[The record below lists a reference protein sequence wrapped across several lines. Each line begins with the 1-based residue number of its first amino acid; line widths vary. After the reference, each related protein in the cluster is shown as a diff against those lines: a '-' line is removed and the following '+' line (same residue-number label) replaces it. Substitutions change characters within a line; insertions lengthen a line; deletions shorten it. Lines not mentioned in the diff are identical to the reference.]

1 MKIISRRIVNKK
13 KHRSNGA
20 FLRMRGCFFK
30 YRSDCRIFHDPCVA
44 NGSRGIVPKKF
55 FLAHCPIVVYNCF
68 INFRGKIMVK
78 QLTKTE
84 KVLFA
89 LLGLSVAIIVLG
101 ILFLLNAMQ
110 DMENPDNI
118 AFFTAFSQIDN
129 VLAKYI
135 VVILTMSA
143 GIMLFSNV
151 ALRFPNKKLRNGL
164 TIGITTFAFVLTLP
178 LVYVFIAILPLA
190 AKATTTG
197 MPAFDE
203 LFVVDQV
210 MRTDNILK
218 GFMAWF
224 GNGAFLWVVLVFM
237 LLLSILFLLEP
248 LFAGICVTKGKILN
262 IVGKNKDGKVRL
274 FCTDEL
280 PVLKK
285 QREEMENILNFD
297 EDEQEGVPDELSSVV
312 APACDVVEE

>member
-1 MKIISRRIVNKK
+1 MT
-13 KHRSNGA
+13 
-20 FLRMRGCFFK
+20 
-30 YRSDCRIFHDPCVA
+30 
-44 NGSRGIVPKKF
+44 
-55 FLAHCPIVVYNCF
+55 
-68 INFRGKIMVK
+68 K
-78 QLTKTE
+78 QLSKTE

-89 LLGLSVAIIVLG
+89 LLGLSVAIIILG

-118 AFFTAFSQIDN
+118 AFFTAFSRIDN

-151 ALRFPNKKLRNGL
+151 ALNFPNRKLRNGL
-164 TIGITTFAFVLTLP
+164 TIGITAFAFVLTLP

-224 GNGAFLWVVLVFM
+224 GGGAFLWVVLVFM

-248 LFAGICVTKGKILN
+248 LCAGICVTKGKILN

-285 QREEMENILNFD
+285 QREEAERNSAC
-297 EDEQEGVPDELSSVV
+297 EGSEEATLADVITAIAE
-312 APACDVVEE
+312 PACDIEED

>member
-1 MKIISRRIVNKK
+1 MT
-13 KHRSNGA
+13 
-20 FLRMRGCFFK
+20 
-30 YRSDCRIFHDPCVA
+30 
-44 NGSRGIVPKKF
+44 
-55 FLAHCPIVVYNCF
+55 
-68 INFRGKIMVK
+68 K
-78 QLTKTE
+78 QLSKTE

-89 LLGLSVAIIVLG
+89 LLGLSVAIIILG

-110 DMENPDNI
+110 DMDNPDNI
-118 AFFTAFSQIDN
+118 AFFTAFSRIDN

-143 GIMLFSNV
+143 GIKHNSNV
-151 ALRFPNKKLRNGL
+151 AKNFPSRKLRNGL

-218 GFMAWF
+218 GFIAWF
-224 GNGAFLWVVLVFM
+224 GDGAFLWVVLVFM

-285 QREEMENILNFD
+285 QREEAARNSAC
-297 EDEQEGVPDELSSVV
+297 EGSEEATLADAISAV
-312 APACDVVEE
+312 AEPACDVEED

>member
-1 MKIISRRIVNKK
+1 MT
-13 KHRSNGA
+13 
-20 FLRMRGCFFK
+20 
-30 YRSDCRIFHDPCVA
+30 
-44 NGSRGIVPKKF
+44 
-55 FLAHCPIVVYNCF
+55 
-68 INFRGKIMVK
+68 K
-78 QLTKTE
+78 QLSKTE

-89 LLGLSVAIIVLG
+89 LLGLSVAIIILG

-118 AFFTAFSQIDN
+118 AFFTAFSRIDN

-151 ALRFPNKKLRNGL
+151 ALNFPNRKLRNGL
-164 TIGITTFAFVLTLP
+164 TIGITAFAFVLTLP

-197 MPAFDE
+197 MPAFEE

-224 GNGAFLWVVLVFM
+224 GGGAFLWVVLVFM

-248 LFAGICVTKGKILN
+248 LCAGICVTKGKILN

-285 QREEMENILNFD
+285 QREEAERNSACD
-297 EDEQEGVPDELSSVV
+297 GSEEATSADVTTAV
-312 APACDVVEE
+312 AEPACDIEED

>member
-1 MKIISRRIVNKK
+1 MT
-13 KHRSNGA
+13 
-20 FLRMRGCFFK
+20 
-30 YRSDCRIFHDPCVA
+30 
-44 NGSRGIVPKKF
+44 
-55 FLAHCPIVVYNCF
+55 
-68 INFRGKIMVK
+68 K
-78 QLTKTE
+78 QLSKTE

-89 LLGLSVAIIVLG
+89 LLGLSVAIIILG

-110 DMENPDNI
+110 DMDNPDNI
-118 AFFTAFSQIDN
+118 AFFTAFSRIDN

-151 ALRFPNKKLRNGL
+151 ALNFPNGKLRNGL

-218 GFMAWF
+218 GFIAWF
-224 GNGAFLWVVLVFM
+224 GDGAFLWVVLVFM

-262 IVGKNKDGKVRL
+262 IVGKNKDGKVRM

-285 QREEMENILNFD
+285 QREEAERNSDCDGSEEVTLADVI
-297 EDEQEGVPDELSSVV
+297 SSV
-312 APACDVVEE
+312 AEPACDVEEE

>member
-1 MKIISRRIVNKK
+1 
-13 KHRSNGA
+13 
-20 FLRMRGCFFK
+20 
-30 YRSDCRIFHDPCVA
+30 
-44 NGSRGIVPKKF
+44 
-55 FLAHCPIVVYNCF
+55 
-68 INFRGKIMVK
+68 
-78 QLTKTE
+78 
-84 KVLFA
+84 
-89 LLGLSVAIIVLG
+89 
-101 ILFLLNAMQ
+101 MQ

-280 PVLKK
+280 PVLKNNVK
-285 QREEMENILNFD
+285 KWKTSSISTRMNKRAFLTNSLPLSLRHATSRKNKLFFSIQRCAINLHFA
-297 EDEQEGVPDELSSVV
+297 SR
-312 APACDVVEE
+312 C

>member
-1 MKIISRRIVNKK
+1 MT
-13 KHRSNGA
+13 
-20 FLRMRGCFFK
+20 
-30 YRSDCRIFHDPCVA
+30 
-44 NGSRGIVPKKF
+44 
-55 FLAHCPIVVYNCF
+55 
-68 INFRGKIMVK
+68 K
-78 QLTKTE
+78 QLSKTE

-89 LLGLSVAIIVLG
+89 LLGLSVAIIILG

-110 DMENPDNI
+110 DMDNPDNI
-118 AFFTAFSQIDN
+118 AFFTAFSRIDN

-151 ALRFPNKKLRNGL
+151 ALNFPNRKLRNGL

-218 GFMAWF
+218 GFIAWF
-224 GNGAFLWVVLVFM
+224 GDGAFLWVVLVFM

-262 IVGKNKDGKVRL
+262 IVGKNKDGKARL

-285 QREEMENILNFD
+285 QREEAERNSAC
-297 EDEQEGVPDELSSVV
+297 EGSEEATLTDVISAV
-312 APACDVVEE
+312 AEPACDVEED

>member
-1 MKIISRRIVNKK
+1 MT
-13 KHRSNGA
+13 
-20 FLRMRGCFFK
+20 
-30 YRSDCRIFHDPCVA
+30 
-44 NGSRGIVPKKF
+44 
-55 FLAHCPIVVYNCF
+55 
-68 INFRGKIMVK
+68 K
-78 QLTKTE
+78 QLSKTE

-89 LLGLSVAIIVLG
+89 LLGLSVAIIILG

-110 DMENPDNI
+110 DMDNPDNI
-118 AFFTAFSQIDN
+118 AFFTAFSRIDN

-151 ALRFPNKKLRNGL
+151 ALNFPNRKLRNGL

-218 GFMAWF
+218 GFIAWF
-224 GNGAFLWVVLVFM
+224 GDGAFLWVVLVFM

-262 IVGKNKDGKVRL
+262 IVGKNKDGKVRM

-285 QREEMENILNFD
+285 QREEAERNSDCDGSEEVTLADVI
-297 EDEQEGVPDELSSVV
+297 SS
-312 APACDVVEE
+312 AAEPACDVEED

>member
-1 MKIISRRIVNKK
+1 
-13 KHRSNGA
+13 
-20 FLRMRGCFFK
+20 
-30 YRSDCRIFHDPCVA
+30 
-44 NGSRGIVPKKF
+44 
-55 FLAHCPIVVYNCF
+55 
-68 INFRGKIMVK
+68 MVK

-110 DMENPDNI
+110 DMKNPDNI

-248 LFAGICVTKGKILN
+248 LFAGIYVTKGKILN

-312 APACDVVEE
+312 APACDVAEE

>member
-1 MKIISRRIVNKK
+1 MT
-13 KHRSNGA
+13 
-20 FLRMRGCFFK
+20 
-30 YRSDCRIFHDPCVA
+30 
-44 NGSRGIVPKKF
+44 
-55 FLAHCPIVVYNCF
+55 
-68 INFRGKIMVK
+68 K
-78 QLTKTE
+78 QLSKTE

-89 LLGLSVAIIVLG
+89 LLGLSVAIIILG

-118 AFFTAFSQIDN
+118 AFFTAFSRIDN

-151 ALRFPNKKLRNGL
+151 ALNFPNRKLRNGL

-224 GNGAFLWVVLVFM
+224 GDGAFLWVVLVFM

-248 LFAGICVTKGKILN
+248 LCAGICVTKGKILN

-285 QREEMENILNFD
+285 QREEAERDSASEGSD
-297 EDEQEGVPDELSSVV
+297 EATLADVISAV
-312 APACDVVEE
+312 AEPACDVEED

>member
-1 MKIISRRIVNKK
+1 MT
-13 KHRSNGA
+13 
-20 FLRMRGCFFK
+20 
-30 YRSDCRIFHDPCVA
+30 
-44 NGSRGIVPKKF
+44 
-55 FLAHCPIVVYNCF
+55 
-68 INFRGKIMVK
+68 K
-78 QLTKTE
+78 QLSKNE

-89 LLGLSVAIIVLG
+89 LLGLSVAIIILG

-118 AFFTAFSQIDN
+118 AFFTAFSRIDN

-151 ALRFPNKKLRNGL
+151 ALNFPNRKLRNGL

-218 GFMAWF
+218 GFIAWF
-224 GNGAFLWVVLVFM
+224 GGGAFLWVVLVFM

-248 LFAGICVTKGKILN
+248 LCAGICVTKGKILN

-285 QREEMENILNFD
+285 QREAAERNSSCEGSGDATMEDVIT
-297 EDEQEGVPDELSSVV
+297 SV
-312 APACDVVEE
+312 AEPACDIEED

>member
-1 MKIISRRIVNKK
+1 
-13 KHRSNGA
+13 
-20 FLRMRGCFFK
+20 
-30 YRSDCRIFHDPCVA
+30 
-44 NGSRGIVPKKF
+44 
-55 FLAHCPIVVYNCF
+55 
-68 INFRGKIMVK
+68 MVK

-210 MRTDNILK
+210 MRTDNIFK

-280 PVLKK
+280 PVLKNNVK
-285 QREEMENILNFD
+285 KWKTSSISTRMNKRAFLTNSLPLLLRHATSRKNNGRVRARIFASKRVKNAKNTRLNF
-297 EDEQEGVPDELSSVV
+297 GVQPWQLGTPRRTCRERSERNSDCYARHQSR
-312 APACDVVEE
+312 

>member
-1 MKIISRRIVNKK
+1 
-13 KHRSNGA
+13 
-20 FLRMRGCFFK
+20 
-30 YRSDCRIFHDPCVA
+30 
-44 NGSRGIVPKKF
+44 
-55 FLAHCPIVVYNCF
+55 
-68 INFRGKIMVK
+68 MVK

-151 ALRFPNKKLRNGL
+151 ALRFPGKKLRNGL

-297 EDEQEGVPDELSSVV
+297 EDEQEDVLDELSSVV
-312 APACDVVEE
+312 APACDVAEE